1 MICTNCF
8 EADYRTEKTEVTI
21 AIDGEGRVLRDV
33 ECEVCPSCGDTMF
46 THDQSLEID
55 KKRVALE
62 FGLKP
67 SLTPAQL
74 KDLRCRIL
82 NMNLDE
88 ICEVLHIGKNTYG
101 RWERGDSDITPSM
114 NLLVHN
120 LIEKVPGA
128 AVNLFPVERERK
140 LDTINPRLLRTES
153 SFGEYIRAALEAT
166 KLVPATVC
174 AAVGITLQELTK
186 LQNNEVEPEKIP
198 VVTSAKILWFF
209 RLNLDTL
216 RNLMNNSL
224 GILDMKSGV
233 TAVHA
238 RSTTYDGKAASIQD
252 SSVNKILEKLAQQK
266 GGLKVKRCVSEEYLA
281 KVNAALSQ
289 IDSGVGP

>member
-8 EADYRTEKTEVTI
+8 EDDYRTEKTQVPVSIE
-21 AIDGEGRVLRDV
+21 GECRVLRDI

-74 KDLRCRIL
+74 KALRSL
-82 NMNLDE
+82 LAMNLDG

-101 RWERGDSDITPSM
+101 RWERGDSDITASM

-128 AVNLFPVERERK
+128 AVNLFPAERGK
-140 LDTINPRLLRTES
+140 TLDSLNPRLLKPET
-153 SFGEYIRAALEAT
+153 SFGEYIRTAVEGA
-166 KLVPATVC
+166 KLIPVIVC
-174 AAVGITLQELTK
+174 EAVGVTLQELAK

-198 VVTSAKILWFF
+198 VEVAAKMVRFF
-209 RLNLDTL
+209 RLNVDAL
-216 RNLMNNSL
+216 RNLLNNTT
-224 GILDMKSGV
+224 GIFDMKTGV

-238 RSTTYDGKAASIQD
+238 RSTSYDGKGASIQD
-252 SSVNKILEKLAQQK
+252 SSINKILEKLAQQK
-266 GGLKVKRCVSEEYLA
+266 GGLQVKRSVSEEYLA
-281 KVNAALSQ
+281 KVKTALSQ
-289 IDSGVGP
+289 TDSGVGS

>member
-8 EADYRTEKTEVTI
+8 EADYRTEKTEVTV
-21 AIDGEGRVLRDV
+21 AIDGEGRVLRDM
-33 ECEVCPSCGDTMF
+33 ECEVCPSCGDTIF

-67 SLTPAQL
+67 LLTSSQL
-74 KDLRCRIL
+74 KDLRIIL
-82 NMNLDE
+82 AMNLDQ

-128 AVNLFPVERERK
+128 AVNLFPAERERK
-140 LDTINPRLLRTES
+140 LETVNSRLLRPET
-153 SFGEYIRAALEAT
+153 SFGEYIRKALEDT
-166 KLVPATVC
+166 KLIPSTVC
-174 AAVGITLQELTK
+174 AAVGITPQELTK

-198 VVTSAKILWFF
+198 VEVAARAICFF
-209 RLNLDTL
+209 RLSVDTL
-216 RNLMNNSL
+216 RKLLNNSL

-238 RSTTYDGKAASIQD
+238 RSTSYDGKSANIQD

-266 GGLKVKRCVSEEYLA
+266 GGLKVKRSISDEYLA
-281 KVNAALSQ
+281 KVKTALSEL
-289 IDSGVGP
+289 DRGVLA

>member
-8 EADYRTEKTEVTI
+8 EADYRTEKTEVPV
-21 AIDGEGRVLRDV
+21 AIDGEGRVLRDM
-33 ECEVCPSCGDTMF
+33 ECEVCPSCGDTIF

-55 KKRVALE
+55 KKRVALA

-67 SLTPAQL
+67 LLTQAQL
-74 KDLRCRIL
+74 KDLRGIL
-82 NMNLDE
+82 AMNLDE

-128 AVNLFPVERERK
+128 AVNLFPAEREKK
-140 LDTINPRLLRTES
+140 LESVNPRLLRPET
-153 SFGEYIRAALEAT
+153 SFGEYVRAALEAT
-166 KLVPATVC
+166 KLIPATVC
-174 AAVGITLQELTK
+174 TAVGITPQELTK
-186 LQNNEVEPEKIP
+186 LQNNEMEPEKIP
-198 VVTSAKILWFF
+198 VEAAAKILRFF
-209 RLNLDTL
+209 RLNLDAL
-216 RNLMNNSL
+216 RNLMDNSL

-238 RSTTYDGKAASIQD
+238 RSTSYDGKAASIQD

-281 KVNAALSQ
+281 KVRAALAQ
-289 IDSGVGP
+289 IDNGVRP

>member
-8 EADYRTEKTEVTI
+8 EADYRTEKTKVPVS
-21 AIDGEGRVLRDV
+21 IDGEERVLRDM
-33 ECEVCPSCGDTMF
+33 ECEVCPTCGDTIF

-55 KKRVALE
+55 KKRVALA
-62 FGLKP
+62 FGSKP
-67 SLTPAQL
+67 LLTQAQL
-74 KDLRCRIL
+74 KNLRGIL
-82 NMNLDE
+82 AMNLDE

-128 AVNLFPVERERK
+128 AVNLFPVERQKK
-140 LDTINPRLLRTES
+140 LESVNPRLLRPET

-166 KLVPATVC
+166 KLIPATVC
-174 AAVGITLQELTK
+174 AAVGITPQELTK

-198 VVTSAKILWFF
+198 VEASAKILQFF
-209 RLNLDTL
+209 RLNLDAL
-216 RNLMNNSL
+216 RNLMDNSL

-238 RSTTYDGKAASIQD
+238 RSTSYDGKAASIQD

-266 GGLKVKRCVSEEYLA
+266 GGLKVKRSVSEEYLA
-281 KVNAALSQ
+281 KVKAALAQ
-289 IDSGVGP
+289 IDNRVGP